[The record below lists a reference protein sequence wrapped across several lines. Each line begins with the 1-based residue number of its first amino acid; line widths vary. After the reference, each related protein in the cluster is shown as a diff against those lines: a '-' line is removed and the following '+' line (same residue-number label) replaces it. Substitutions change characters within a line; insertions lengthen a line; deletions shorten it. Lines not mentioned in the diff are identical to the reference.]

1 MCEKNGMI
9 QLSFWFILGFAFTAV
24 SFCQKKSSN
33 EKDMITLWPNGPF
46 IKYEHNPV
54 LQPTADFES
63 KSVYNPTVIVENG
76 KFSMLYRA
84 EGRDTGTGVICLAFS
99 DDGIHFERY
108 LNNPVMVREYDY
120 EKEGVEDPRLVK
132 FGETYFLTY
141 TGIGIQTST
150 LCLSTSTDLIK
161 WEKKGKILPPRNG
174 TWNSHQIKAGAI
186 VPEKINS
193 KYVMYFQGE
202 MEAWKARIGI
212 AYSDDLMYWYEPL
225 HEPIMRPRS
234 DYFDSMGTEPGVA
247 VIIEEGILLI
257 YNGWNEE
264 HVHKTGWV
272 VFSKDNP
279 TKILARCE
287 KPILESQENWEGHIL
302 FTESIVEYNGTWY
315 LHYGIMDKF
324 IGVAVCHGL
333 INDLKRIFEHE
344 S

>member
-1 MCEKNGMI
+1 M
-9 QLSFWFILGFAFTAV
+9 LSFCLLFGFVFFV
-24 SFCQKKSSN
+24 SSCQNKFSK
-33 EKDMITLWPNGPF
+33 EKGMITLWPNGPF
-46 IKYEHNPV
+46 IKYEHNPI
-54 LQPTADFES
+54 LQPTSGFES
-63 KSVYNPTVIVENG
+63 KSVYNPAVIVNDG

-84 EGRDTGTGVICLAFS
+84 EGEDTGTGAIGLAFS
-99 DDGIHFERY
+99 KDGIHFERY
-108 LNNPVMVREYDY
+108 SNNPVMVREYDY

-141 TGIGIQTST
+141 TGTGIQTST
-150 LCLSTSTDLIK
+150 LCLATSTDLIK

-202 MEAWKARIGI
+202 MEAWKARVGI

-234 DYFDSMGTEPGVA
+234 SYFDSMGVEPGA
-247 VIIEEGILLI
+247 VVVIEEGILLI

-272 VFSKDNP
+272 IFSKDDP
-279 TKILARCE
+279 KKILARCE
-287 KPILESQENWEGHIL
+287 EPILESKEDWEGHIL
-302 FTESIVEYNGTWY
+302 FTESIVEYEGNWY

-324 IGVAVCHGL
+324 IGVATYRGS
-333 INDLKRIFEHE
+333 IADLNKKP
-344 S
+344 